1 MGIFD
6 KPKTGIISDG
16 PHFTP
21 EQAKEIALAAT
32 ITYGDPNRIILYQT
46 EYIAI
51 LQNTNEKEFIP
62 AFDNLTKAG
71 YRLMAI
77 DTGRFYSQKLK

>member
-6 KPKTGIISDG
+6 NKPTKTGIISSGSG

-21 EQAKEIALAAT
+21 EQTNEIILAST
-32 ITYGDPNRIILYQT
+32 IANGDPNRIILYQT

-51 LQNTNEKEFIP
+51 LQNTNEKGFIR

-71 YRLMAI
+71 
-77 DTGRFYSQKLK
+77 